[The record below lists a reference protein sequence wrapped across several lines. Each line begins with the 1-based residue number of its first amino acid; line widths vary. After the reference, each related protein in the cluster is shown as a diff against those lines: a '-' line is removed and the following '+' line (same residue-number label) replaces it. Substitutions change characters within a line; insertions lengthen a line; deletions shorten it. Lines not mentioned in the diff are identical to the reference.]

1 MQVGL
6 CRVMFDRSPS
16 LQGLVGVAVI
26 TVHERD
32 DFGDS
37 EPGQGQAA
45 ALCSLAKR
53 TLEAAQSR

>member
-1 MQVGL
+1 
-6 CRVMFDRSPS
+6 MFDIGPS
-16 LQGLVGVAVI
+16 LLGLVGVAVI